1 MVWRNLSKKTIEG
14 GVMTKEFDVVIGLEI
29 HCELDTKTKMFC
41 ACENKFGMSPNTL
54 VCPVCLGLPG
64 ALPMPNKHAIEL
76 GIMSGLLFGSKI
88 SDTLIFE
95 RKNYFYPDLSKAY
108 QISQFA
114 HPLCVGGG
122 ITLDSGKY
130 IRLDNIHIEE
140 DAGKLVHEGDI
151 SKIDYNRGGVPLIE
165 CVTCP
170 DLSSKEETVE
180 FLQKFRDIVTFGG
193 VSKCKMQ
200 EGGMRVDVNIS
211 VKEKGSKALGVRT
224 ELKNLSSFRSVSRA
238 IDFESARQMEIL
250 LSGGE
255 VAQETRRWD
264 ENENATFALRE
275 KSESKDYRYFP
286 DPDIL
291 PIKIDRGLVER
302 LKSHLPSPKAER
314 IKRYEDEYGL
324 PASTAEILTSTR
336 ELSDF
341 YDECVS
347 LLPEYKEIANWIM
360 SDLLKFDLSDGIKIS
375 PKDFVEI
382 VNMVVTK
389 KISRL
394 SARDLLDVHIETG
407 EDVSALAGT
416 LDLMS
421 VAGDKELEKI
431 IDKLIFLNPVA
442 VADYAHSPDKVLQF
456 FVGGVMKETYGK
468 ADGEKVKELVKNRL
482 KKR

>member
-1 MVWRNLSKKTIEG
+1 MN
-14 GVMTKEFDVVIGLEI
+14 KEFDVVIGLEI

-41 ACENKFGMSPNTL
+41 SCENKFGEEPNTL

-64 ALPMPNKHAIEL
+64 ALPMPNKRAIEL

-88 SDTLIFE
+88 ADTLIFE

-122 ITLDSGKY
+122 ITLDSGKF
-130 IRLDNIHIEE
+130 IRLDNIHLEE
-140 DAGKLVHEGDI
+140 DAGKLVHEGNV

-180 FLQKFRDIVTFGG
+180 FLQKFRDIITFGG

-211 VKEKGSKALGVRT
+211 VKERGAKTLGVRT
-224 ELKNLSSFRSVSRA
+224 ELKNLSSFRAVSRA
-238 IDFESARQMEIL
+238 IEFEANRQIELIL
-250 LSGGE
+250 PGGA
-255 VAQETRRWD
+255 VTQETRRWD
-264 ENENATFALRE
+264 ETENMTFALRE
-275 KSESKDYRYFP
+275 KNESKDYRYFP

-291 PIKIDRGLVER
+291 PIKIEKDLVER
-302 LKSHLPSPKAER
+302 LKLRLPSPKAKRVER
-314 IKRYEDEYGL
+314 YVGKHGL

-347 LLPEYKEIANWIM
+347 LLAEYKEIANWIM
-360 SDLLKFDLSDGIKIS
+360 SDLLKFDLSDGIKIA

-382 VNMVVTK
+382 VKMVLDK
-389 KISRL
+389 KITRL

-407 EDVSALAGT
+407 KDILSLMGT
-416 LDLMS
+416 LGLTSLAD
-421 VAGDKELEKI
+421 DKELEKI

-442 VADYAHSPDKVLQF
+442 VSDYAHNPDKVLQF
-456 FVGGVMKETYGK
+456 FIGGVMRETYGK

>member
-1 MVWRNLSKKTIEG
+1 MS
-14 GVMTKEFDVVIGLEI
+14 KEFDVVIGLEI
-29 HCELDTKTKMFC
+29 HCELNTKTKMFC
-41 ACENKFGMSPNTL
+41 GCENKFGENPNTL

-76 GIMSGLLFGSKI
+76 GITAGLLLGSQI
-88 SDTLIFE
+88 SNTLIFE

-108 QISQFA
+108 QISQYA
-114 HPLCVGGG
+114 HPLCMGGG
-122 ITLDSGKY
+122 ITLASGKY
-130 IRLDNIHIEE
+130 VRLDNIHLEE
-140 DAGKLVHEGDI
+140 DAGKLVHDGDV

-170 DLSSKEETVE
+170 DLSSAEETVE
-180 FLQKFRDIVTFGG
+180 FLQKFRDIITFGG

-211 VKEKGSKALGVRT
+211 VKEKNASTLGVRT
-224 ELKNLSSFRSVSRA
+224 ELKNLSSFRSVARA
-238 IDFESARQMEIL
+238 IEFETKRQIEVVL
-250 LSGGE
+250 GGGK

-291 PIKIDRGLVER
+291 PIKIEGGLIKR
-302 LKSHLPSPKAER
+302 LKSSLPSPKSER
-314 IKRYEDEYGL
+314 VTRYVEEYSL
-324 PASTAEILTSTR
+324 PLSGAEILASTR

-341 YDECVS
+341 YDECVYI
-347 LLPEYKEIANWIM
+347 LPEYKEIANWIM

-375 PKDFVEI
+375 SRDFVKI
-382 VNMVVTK
+382 VKMVIDK
-389 KISRL
+389 KITRL

-407 EDVSALAGT
+407 EDVSKLAGT
-416 LDLMS
+416 LDLLS
-421 VAGDKELEKI
+421 VAEDKELVRI

-442 VADYAHSPDKVLQF
+442 VSDYTHSPDKVLQF

-468 ADGEKVKELVKNRL
+468 ADGERVKELVENRL